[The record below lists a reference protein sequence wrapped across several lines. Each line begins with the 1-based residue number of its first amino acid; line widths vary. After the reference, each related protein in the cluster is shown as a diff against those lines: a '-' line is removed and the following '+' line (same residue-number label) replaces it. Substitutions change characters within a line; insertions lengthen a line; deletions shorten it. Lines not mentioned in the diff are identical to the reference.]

1 MQKKIL
7 FISFLSALC
16 ACNNDDN
23 AFKTV
28 NYPDATEA
36 TDPKII
42 NDINGVKVYNGG
54 YGSALVRDP
63 QDHSVFYMLTDRGP
77 NIDGTVKDSKI
88 FSNPDFTPQIGKFQ
102 LKDGKLVQIGTILLK
117 NAAGKNLT
125 GLPNPIGAGGTGETA
140 YDTKGNILNTD
151 VDGLDSEG
159 MAIAPDGTF
168 WISDEYGPHLIHF
181 DKNGNTIE
189 KINPFNTAR
198 KIPKVFAK
206 RRPNRGM
213 EGLCITPDGKTL
225 VGIMQFPLY
234 NPTSADMKGSL
245 IIRIITF
252 DIASGKTQQFVY
264 LMENKDLQA
273 VSEIAAVDNTTFLVL
288 ERDGEY
294 ATAANRSS
302 VFKRVYKIEL
312 DGATDVSDPDNG
324 EKGKLYN
331 GLALEQLID
340 VKGLQQN
347 NIIPVKKTLVL
358 DLMADLNDLY
368 PHDKAEGLFVIDNN
382 TIAISND
389 DDFGVTG
396 SGKYQQKILP
406 FNNTVDKN
414 TIRFIKLKKP
424 LK

>member
-1 MQKKIL
+1 MRKKL
-7 FISFLSALC
+7 LSMFVLAALY

-23 AFKTV
+23 PFKSV
-28 NYPDATEA
+28 SYPDIAEA
-36 TDPKII
+36 SEPKII

-54 YGSALVRDP
+54 YGSSLVQDP
-63 QDHSVFYMLTDRGP
+63 QDKSVFYMLTDRGP
-77 NIDGTVKDSKI
+77 NIDGPVKDSKV

-102 LKDGKLVQIGTILLK
+102 LKEGKLVQIGTILLK

-125 GLPNPIGAGGTGETA
+125 GLPNPIGSGGTGEIA
-140 YDTKGNILNTD
+140 YDTKGNVLSNDI
-151 VDGLDSEG
+151 DGLDSEG
-159 MAIAPDGTF
+159 LAIAPDGTF
-168 WISDEYGPHLIHF
+168 WVSDEYGPHIIHF

-189 KINPFNTAR
+189 KINPFNTSR

-234 NPTSADMKGSL
+234 NPSSTDMKGSL
-245 IIRIITF
+245 IIRIMTF
-252 DIASGKTQQFVY
+252 DIATGKTQQFVY

-273 VSEIAAVDNTTFLVL
+273 VSEIAAVDNNTFLVL

-294 ATAANRSS
+294 GTSANKGS
-302 VFKRVYKIEL
+302 VFKKVYKIEL
-312 DGATDVSDPDNG
+312 DGATDVSDPNNG
-324 EKGKLYN
+324 ENGKLYN
-331 GLALEQLID
+331 GKPLEQLINLS
-340 VKGLQQN
+340 GLQQN
-347 NIIPVKKTLVL
+347 NIVPVKKTLVL
-358 DLMADLNDLY
+358 DLMSDLNTIY
-368 PHDKAEGLFVIDNN
+368 PHDKAEGIFVIDKN

-396 SGKYQQKILP
+396 SGKYEQKVLP
-406 FNNTVDKN
+406 SSN
-414 TIRFIKLKKP
+414 TIDRNTIYFIKLKKP